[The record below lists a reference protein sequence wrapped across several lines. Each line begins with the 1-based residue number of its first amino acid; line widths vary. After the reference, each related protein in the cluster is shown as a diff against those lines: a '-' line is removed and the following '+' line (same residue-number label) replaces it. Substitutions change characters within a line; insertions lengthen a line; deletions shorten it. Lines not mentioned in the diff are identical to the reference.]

1 MEEKNQET
9 KNDEIDLSGVFNTK
23 GIRAKLENWSFI
35 VTVISGLMVAVG
47 IGLGSFIQGSIFIA
61 SFGSFFFMFGVIIF
75 IISQFFE
82 EVK

>member
-1 MEEKNQET
+1 MEEKIEQV
-9 KNDEIDLSGVFNTK
+9 KNDEIDLSGIFNTK

-35 VTVISGLMVAVG
+35 ITVISGLMVAIG

>member
-9 KNDEIDLSGVFNTK
+9 KNDEIDLTGMFNTK
-23 GIRAKLENWSFI
+23 GIRPKLENWSFI
-35 VTVISGLMVAVG
+35 VTVVSGLLVAIG